1 MCEVNNFKIDLNGIR
16 ETFKFSNSG
25 LINKQGV
32 NYKLLPYAANEK
44 SLVEEFSGVVGAFS
58 RIISNKELRDKFEV
72 EIFINDVADRIG
84 DYQDDLSKEY
94 FKDIVKT
101 MFIDNGN
108 LVDFDIKTINYI
120 FSTVADEKIA
130 NFLYSTLF
138 DENIKSRVNK
148 YYDRKINNVMYKL
161 VLDSLPELKD
171 KVISIGEYK
180 CYLPFVR
187 DQFIK
192 DFEFLISQEELYKDS
207 LKRFLEY
214 YYMFY
219 VSQLVMKLEQFEK
232 VDITK
237 ADKLYYTL
245 DWEKTGK
252 TRTAYQFGWEKIK
265 NSTTSLFSHAV
276 VLEMLN
282 HNEINDQLGY
292 KELAEIFNNMDEKE
306 IESQLNELINEY
318 ISYAKHVKN
327 WDGFK
332 YENKECNA
340 NGFNLVK
347 KLFSVI
353 RYQFENSSRGR
364 ASDAYK
370 NWFIKFVQNNFGK
383 RRGRLGYNLN
393 ITEDD
398 IILMTKL
405 CINNQKK
412 LKLNELFKEFELRGL
427 FFDRDSKQKIV
438 QLYEKLNLLEKKS
451 DSGDAQYVKSIL

>member
-16 ETFKFSNSG
+16 ETFKFSDSG

-44 SLVEEFSGVVGAFS
+44 TLVAEFSGVVGAFS
-58 RIISNKELRDKFEV
+58 RTISNKELKGKFEV
-72 EIFINDVADRIG
+72 ENFINDVADRIG
-84 DYQDDLSKEY
+84 EYQDDLSKEY

-101 MFIDNGN
+101 MFIDNDN

-120 FSTVADEKIA
+120 SSTSADEKIA

-138 DENIKSRVNK
+138 DENIKSSVNK
-148 YYDRKINNVMYKL
+148 YYDRKIDNVMYKL
-161 VLDSLPELKD
+161 VLDSLPKLKD

-232 VDITK
+232 ADTTK

-292 KELAEIFNNMDEKE
+292 KELAEIFNNMNEKE

-318 ISYAKHVKN
+318 IRHAKHVKN
-327 WDGFK
+327 WNEFK
-332 YENKECNA
+332 CENRESNA
-340 NGFNLVK
+340 NGFNLVN

-370 NWFIKFVQNNFGK
+370 NWFVKFVQKNFGK
-383 RRGRLGYNLN
+383 ARGRLGYNLN
-393 ITEDD
+393 MTEDD

-412 LKLNELFKEFELRGL
+412 LKLNELFEEFELRGL
-427 FFDRDSKQKIV
+427 FFDTYSQKKIV
-438 QLYEKLNLLEKKS
+438 QLYEKLNLLETKS

>member
-219 VSQLVMKLEQFEK
+219 VSQLVIKLEQFEK

>member
-16 ETFKFSNSG
+16 ETFKFSDCG
-25 LINKQGV
+25 LINKQGGK
-32 NYKLLPYAANEK
+32 YKLLPYAANEK
-44 SLVEEFSGVVGAFS
+44 TLVADFSGVVGAFS
-58 RIISNKELRDKFEV
+58 RTISNKELKGKFEV
-72 EIFINDVADRIG
+72 EDFINDVADRIG
-84 DYQDDLSKEY
+84 EYQDDLSKEY

-101 MFIDNGN
+101 MFIDKDN

-120 FSTVADEKIA
+120 SSTSADEKIS

-138 DENIKSRVNK
+138 DENIKSSVNK
-148 YYDRKINNVMYKL
+148 YYDRKIDNVMYKL

-232 VDITK
+232 ADTTK

-282 HNEINDQLGY
+282 HNEIDDQLGY
-292 KELAEIFNNMDEKE
+292 KQLAEIFNNMDEKD
-306 IESQLNELINEY
+306 IELQLNELINEY
-318 ISYAKHVKN
+318 INSAKHVKTWN
-327 WDGFK
+327 EFK
-332 YENKECNA
+332 YNDRQSNV
-340 NGFNLVK
+340 NGFNLVN
-347 KLFSVI
+347 KLFCVI
-353 RYQFENSSRGR
+353 MYQFEHSARSR
-364 ASDAYK
+364 ANDAYK
-370 NWFIKFVQNNFGK
+370 NWFVKFVQKNFAK
-383 RRGRLGYNLN
+383 RRGQLGYNLN

-398 IILMTKL
+398 IILMTKI
-405 CINNQKK
+405 CINNNDK
-412 LKLNELFKEFELRGL
+412 LKLNELFEEFELRGL
-427 FFDRDSKQKIV
+427 FFDRDSKQKVV

>member
-148 YYDRKINNVMYKL
+148 YYDRKIDNVMYKL

-232 VDITK
+232 ADITK

-245 DWEKTGK
+245 DWEKIGK

-370 NWFIKFVQNNFGK
+370 NWFVKFVQNNFGK